1 MLELKNINSGYEKLQ
16 IINNV
21 SLAASP
27 KEITIIIGPNGSGK
41 STLLRTIF
49 GMCNVYSGNVVY
61 NKADITK
68 MQTYGIARIGLSYS
82 PQNKNVFGTLTVQ
95 ENLEMGRDF
104 VEGEK
109 TKIEE
114 EIFSLFP
121 RLKERRFSEARFL
134 SGGER
139 QMLAM
144 ARALM
149 DKPEFLLLDEPSAG
163 LSPKIMNE
171 IFRKIVE
178 INELGTGILLVE
190 QNAKQAME
198 IANKIIV
205 MENGSIAMQG
215 GRELRNEKK
224 VRHLFFGGVV

>member
-1 MLELKNINSGYEKLQ
+1 MLQLKNINSGYEKLQ

-21 SLAASP
+21 SLTASP
-27 KEITIIIGPNGSGK
+27 KDITVIIGPNGSGK
-41 STLLRTIF
+41 STLLKTIF
-49 GMCNVYSGNVVY
+49 GMCNIYSGKIVY
-61 NKADITK
+61 NNAEITK
-68 MQTYGIARIGLSYS
+68 MQTYEIARIGLSYS
-82 PQNKNVFGTLTVQ
+82 PQNKNVFGTLTTQ
-95 ENLEMGRDF
+95 ENLEMGRAYE
-104 VEGEK
+104 EGEVA
-109 TKIEE
+109 KIEE
-114 EIFSLFP
+114 EIFSIFP

-163 LSPKIMNE
+163 LSPKAMAE
-171 IFRKIVE
+171 IFKKIVE
-178 INELGTGILLVE
+178 INGFGTGILLVE

-205 MENGSIAMQG
+205 MENGSVAMQG
-215 GRELRNEKK
+215 GHELRSDKK
-224 VRHLFFGGVV
+224 LRHLFFGGAV

>member
-1 MLELKNINSGYEKLQ
+1 MLELKNINSGYENLQ

-21 SLAASP
+21 SLTASL
-27 KEITIIIGPNGSGK
+27 KDITVIIGPNGSGK
-41 STLLRTIF
+41 STLLKTIF
-49 GMCNVYSGNVVY
+49 GMCNVYSGKIVY
-61 NKADITK
+61 NNIDLTK
-68 MQTYGIARIGLSYS
+68 MQTYEIARMGLSYS
-82 PQNKNVFGTLTVQ
+82 PQNKNVFGTLTVD
-95 ENLEMGRDF
+95 ENLQIMQ
-104 VEGEK
+104 
-109 TKIEE
+109 TSLQAHQ
-114 EIFSLFP
+114 FSIFP

-163 LSPKIMNE
+163 LSPKAMGE
-171 IFRKIVE
+171 VFKKIIQ

-198 IANKIIV
+198 IADKIIV
-205 MENGSIAMQG
+205 MENGSIAMQDG
-215 GRELRNEKK
+215 KELRNDKK
-224 VRHLFFGGVV
+224 LRHLFFGGAV